1 MKLDWIGTKA
11 KCLKLTELGFKVNL
25 RIEYRRENIRV
36 NDYLFH
42 AENRDISVLTLIND
56 SEYHEGLERMRNDVK
71 INPDINIVNDFAELF
86 CTAEKF

>member
-1 MKLDWIGTKA
+1 M
-11 KCLKLTELGFKVNL
+11 
-25 RIEYRRENIRV
+25 

-42 AENRDISVLTLIND
+42 AENRNISVLTLIND
-56 SEYHEGLERMRNDVK
+56 SEYYEGLERMRNDVK